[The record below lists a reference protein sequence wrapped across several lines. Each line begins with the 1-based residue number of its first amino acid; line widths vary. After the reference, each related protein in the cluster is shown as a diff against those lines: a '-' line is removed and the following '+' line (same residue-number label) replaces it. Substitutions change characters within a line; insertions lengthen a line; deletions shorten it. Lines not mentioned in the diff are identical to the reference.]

1 MRIKNWLIVILS
13 ALLVFSTLPISVAA
27 DNSDKDDSQ
36 TSAKS
41 GKYST
46 KDEVIYGNLDA
57 NGKTKDMYVVNTFHV
72 TKPGKIVDYGNYSD
86 VRNLTNLSDIEQT
99 TDNEIQFQSDEEEF
113 YFQGQLENQPLP
125 WDISITYLLDG
136 KEVTPDE
143 LAGQSGD
150 FEIQLKTSENKDVD
164 STFFENYL
172 LQISLTLDPLV
183 FNDIQA
189 PEGTEANEGKNKQIS
204 FMVLPDQEEELIL
217 TAHVNDFKMDPIDIS
232 AVPANIAIEDPDIGN
247 MTGDMESLSDAIH
260 QVNSGMEEL
269 NNGITELSSGAEEL
283 SNGSTEYRNGMDELN
298 QSSGELVEG
307 SKQIRDVLNEV
318 SGALQSSP
326 DMPEMGEMKDLPA
339 GFRDMAEGLRAAAG
353 GLDELKENYDEAW
366 DALSGAID
374 GIPNSNISEKD
385 IEKLYGSGADKNT
398 VDELVKTYEAAQKV
412 KQTYDAVKDGFNV
425 VSGALNEST
434 KPLQEMANQI
444 DSIADGMES
453 GMKDLENFDALT
465 ELQDGISTMASE
477 YNTFH
482 NGLIDYTEGV
492 GTLATNYQDIDA
504 GIKELSEGTS
514 SLNSGAAELTEGT
527 NELHNETNDL
537 PDEMQDK
544 IDELMEDYEN
554 SDFEPQSFVSDKNKK
569 VDVVQ
574 FVLQTEKIE
583 VEEPETE
590 DVEEEEHKSMWD
602 RFLDL
607 FR

>member
-13 ALLVFSTLPISVAA
+13 ALLVFSTLPISTAA
-27 DNSDKDDSQ
+27 DDSDKDDSH
-36 TSAKS
+36 TNAKS

-72 TKPGKIVDYGNYSD
+72 TKPGEIVDYGNYSD
-86 VRNLTNLSDIEQT
+86 VRNLTNLSEIEQT
-99 TDNEIQFQSDEEEF
+99 ADNDIHFQTDEEEF

-136 KEVTPDE
+136 KEVNPDE
-143 LAGQSGD
+143 LAGKSGD

-183 FNDIQA
+183 FSDIQA

-217 TAHVNDFKMDPIDIS
+217 TANVNDFKMDPIDIS
-232 AVPANIAIEDPDIGN
+232 AVPANIAIEDPDMGN
-247 MTGDMESLSDAIH
+247 MTGDMESLSDGIR

-269 NNGITELSSGAEEL
+269 NNGITELNSGAEEL
-283 SNGSTEYRNGMDELN
+283 SNGSTEYRNGMNELN

-326 DMPEMGEMKDLPA
+326 DMPEIGEMKDLPA

-353 GLDELKENYDEAW
+353 ALDELKDNYDDAW

-385 IEKLYGSGADKNT
+385 IEKLYESGADKKT
-398 VDELVKTYEAAQKV
+398 VDELVKTYEAAQRV
-412 KQTYDAVKDGFNV
+412 KKTYEAVKDGFNV
-425 VSGALNEST
+425 VSGALKESA
-434 KPLQEMANQI
+434 KPLREMADQI

-453 GMKDLENFDALT
+453 GMKDLENLDDLT

-482 NGLIDYTEGV
+482 NGLVDYTEGV
-492 GTLATNYQDIDA
+492 GTLAANYQEIDA

-569 VDVVQ
+569 IDVVQ

-590 DVEEEEHKSMWD
+590 DGEEEEHKSMWD

>member
-1 MRIKNWLIVILS
+1 MRIKNWLIVLLS
-13 ALLVFSTLPISVAA
+13 ALLVFSTFPISTAA
-27 DNSDKDDSQ
+27 DDSNKDDSH
-36 TSAKS
+36 THAKS

-57 NGKTKDMYVVNTFHV
+57 NGKTKNMYVVNTFHV
-72 TKPGKIVDYGNYSD
+72 TKPGEIVDYGNYSD

-99 TDNEIQFQSDEEEF
+99 ADNEIHFQTDEEEF

-136 KEVTPDE
+136 KEVSPDE
-143 LAGQSGD
+143 LAGKSGD
-150 FEIQLKTSENKDVD
+150 FEIQLTTSANKNVD

-183 FNDIQA
+183 FSDIQA

-217 TAHVNDFKMDPIDIS
+217 TANVRDFKMDPIDIS

-247 MTGDMESLSDAIH
+247 MTGDMESLSDAIR
-260 QVNSGMEEL
+260 QVNSGMDEL
-269 NNGITELSSGAEEL
+269 NNGITELNSGAEEL
-283 SNGSTEYRNGMDELN
+283 SNGSTEYRNGMNELN

-326 DMPEMGEMKDLPA
+326 DMPEMGEMKDLPND
-339 GFRDMAEGLRAAAG
+339 FRKMAKGLKAAAG

-366 DALSGAID
+366 GALSKAID
-374 GIPNSNISEKD
+374 SIPDTKIDNDD
-385 IEKLYGSGADKNT
+385 IKELKNSGADST
-398 VDELVKTYEAAQKV
+398 VIDQLLATYKAAQTV
-412 KQTYDAVKDGFNV
+412 KHTYKEVKEGFNV
-425 VSGALNEST
+425 VSGALQESSQ
-434 KPLQEMANQI
+434 PLHEMAEQVEAVAN
-444 DSIADGMES
+444 GMES

-477 YNTFH
+477 YSTFH
-482 NGLIDYTEGV
+482 NGLVDYTEGV
-492 GTLATNYQDIDA
+492 GTLATNYQEIDT

-527 NELHNETNDL
+527 NELYNETNDL
-537 PDEMQDK
+537 PDEMQEK
-544 IDELMEDYEN
+544 IDELMEDYAN

-590 DVEEEEHKSMWD
+590 EVEEEEDKSIWD